1 MTIFNFLSLI
11 GGLALFLFG
20 MNVMGGGLE
29 KMGGGKFESVLEKM
43 TNNRIKGVLLGA
55 GVTAVIQSSSA
66 VTVMAVGFVNSGI
79 MALNQVVGIL
89 CAPISAPVSP
99 PGCCRSP
106 ALRAAM
112 YS

>member
-20 MNVMGGGLE
+20 MNVMGSGLE

-55 GVTAVIQSSSA
+55 GRYRRDPVLQRRNRNGRGLCKFRHYGTEPSGGHYYGRQYRHLYHLLAAVA
-66 VTVMAVGFVNSGI
+66 H
-79 MALNQVVGIL
+79 
-89 CAPISAPVSP
+89 
-99 PGCCRSP
+99 RH
-106 ALRAAM
+106 
-112 YS
+112 